1 MFSRLL
7 SARIAEPFHPNERSL
22 KKVINN
28 MVQAPVDNSAKST
41 KREHLA
47 FMIADAFND
56 LSQIKLYV
64 TYCKKH
70 PLTVIHRAFAEAK
83 SYPEARIKKSRAAI
97 FFYLLKTYAH
107 QANEN
112 SGN

>member
-1 MFSRLL
+1 
-7 SARIAEPFHPNERSL
+7 
-22 KKVINN
+22 
-28 MVQAPVDNSAKST
+28 MVQPSVENQSRPT

-56 LSQIKLYV
+56 LGQIKLYV
-64 TYCKKH
+64 NYCKKH
-70 PLTVIHRAFAEAK
+70 PLTLIHRAFAEAK

-107 QANEN
+107 KIDKNP
-112 SGN
+112 GN

>member
-1 MFSRLL
+1 M
-7 SARIAEPFHPNERSL
+7 AE
-22 KKVINN
+22 
-28 MVQAPVDNSAKST
+28 APVDNSPQPT

-56 LSQIKLYV
+56 LGQIKLYI

-70 PLTVIHRAFAEAK
+70 PLPIIHRAFSEAK
-83 SYPEARIKKSRAAI
+83 SYPEERIKKSRAAI

-112 SGN
+112 SGD

>member
-1 MFSRLL
+1 
-7 SARIAEPFHPNERSL
+7 
-22 KKVINN
+22 
-28 MVQAPVDNSAKST
+28 MVQDPVDNSSKPT

-56 LSQIKLYV
+56 LGQIKLYV

-70 PLTVIHRAFAEAK
+70 PLAIIHRAFAEAK
-83 SYPEARIKKSRAAI
+83 AYPEERIKKSRAAI

-107 QANEN
+107 KSYEN
-112 SGN
+112 TGD

>member
-1 MFSRLL
+1 MPSQ
-7 SARIAEPFHPNERSL
+7 PNERSL
-22 KKVINN
+22 KKVIKD
-28 MVQAPVDNSAKST
+28 MVQASVDNSAKPT

-70 PLTVIHRAFAEAK
+70 PLAVIHRAFSEAK
-83 SYPEARIKKSRAAI
+83 GYPEARIKKSRAAI

>member
-1 MFSRLL
+1 
-7 SARIAEPFHPNERSL
+7 
-22 KKVINN
+22 
-28 MVQAPVDNSAKST
+28 MVQAPVDNSSKPK

-56 LSQIKLYV
+56 LGQIKLYV

-107 QANEN
+107 QKNEDTRH
-112 SGN
+112 

>member
-1 MFSRLL
+1 
-7 SARIAEPFHPNERSL
+7 
-22 KKVINN
+22 
-28 MVQAPVDNSAKST
+28 MVQASVDNSSQPT

-56 LSQIKLYV
+56 LGQINLYV

-70 PLTVIHRAFAEAK
+70 PLTIIHRAFSETK

-107 QANEN
+107 KSYEN
-112 SGN
+112 SGH

>member
-1 MFSRLL
+1 M
-7 SARIAEPFHPNERSL
+7 PPQPNERYL
-22 KKVINN
+22 KKVIKD
-28 MVQAPVDNSAKST
+28 MVQASVDNSAKPT
-41 KREHLA
+41 KRDHLA

-56 LSQIKLYV
+56 LGQIKLYV

-70 PLTVIHRAFAEAK
+70 PLMIIERAFAEAK
-83 SYPEARIKKSRAAI
+83 AYPEARIKKSRAAI

-112 SGN
+112 SSN

>member
-1 MFSRLL
+1 
-7 SARIAEPFHPNERSL
+7 
-22 KKVINN
+22 
-28 MVQAPVDNSAKST
+28 MVQASVDNSSKPT

-56 LSQIKLYV
+56 LGQIKLYV

-70 PLTVIHRAFAEAK
+70 PLVIIHRAFAEAK
-83 SYPEARIKKSRAAI
+83 AYPEARIKKSRAAI

-107 QANEN
+107 QSNEN
-112 SGN
+112 SSD

>member
-1 MFSRLL
+1 
-7 SARIAEPFHPNERSL
+7 
-22 KKVINN
+22 
-28 MVQAPVDNSAKST
+28 MVQASVDNSPKPT

-47 FMIADAFND
+47 FMIAETFND
-56 LSQIKLYV
+56 LGQIKLYV

-70 PLTVIHRAFAEAK
+70 SRVIIERAFAEAK
-83 SYPEARIKKSRAAI
+83 AYPEARIKKSRAAI

-107 QANEN
+107 QSHEN